1 MLEDYIIR
9 EKRRFYGVD
18 PVSGRKYTLAW
29 GMSGW
34 PEWITFNMAA
44 YRSLLVEIKPLK
56 KPCGII
62 LYGSRVGTPRLLKTV
77 WAYDEIRHSVFLQ
90 TGKYWIDRSRCNA
103 TGCPKLKFQVTRGSL
118 NVIIRK
124 VISR

>member
-9 EKRRFYGVD
+9 EKRRFHGTG
-18 PVSGRKYTLAW
+18 PVLRRKYTLAW

-62 LYGSRVGTPRLLKTV
+62 LYGSRVGSPRLLKAV
-77 WAYDEIRHSVFLQ
+77 WTYDEVRNPVILQ
-90 TGKYWIDRSRCNA
+90 TGKYWLNWFGCNA
-103 TGCPKLKFQVTRGSL
+103 VGCPKLKFQVTRGSL
-118 NVIIRK
+118 TVTIK
-124 VISR
+124 KMTSR

>member
-9 EKRRFYGVD
+9 EKRRFHGTG
-18 PVSGRKYTLAW
+18 PILWRKYTLAR

-34 PEWITFNMAA
+34 PEWITFNMVA
-44 YRSLLVEIKPLK
+44 YKSLLVEIKPLK

-62 LYGSRVGTPRLLKTV
+62 LYGSHVGTPRLLKAV
-77 WAYDEIRHSVFLQ
+77 WAYDEIRNPVLLQ
-90 TGKYWIDRSRCNA
+90 TDKYWLDWSGCNA

-118 NVIIRK
+118 TVTIK
-124 VISR
+124 KMVSR